1 MKKTIILILTLS
13 LILGVFSSCGHK
25 SIYATTST
33 ADTETVEI
41 TTTDETITEEN
52 FSEEITTE
60 ETTTAS
66 IEIAIDDTATSDTEK
81 NGNDTVLKPGS
92 PEWLEEVMNPDNWT
106 GGHPIS

>member
-1 MKKTIILILTLS
+1 MKRTILLLLTLS

-25 SIYATTST
+25 SIYATNST

-41 TTTDETITEEN
+41 TTTAEIVTEEN
-52 FSEEITTE
+52 LSEEITTE

-81 NGNDTVLKPGS
+81 SNGTLLEPGS
-92 PEWLEEVMNPDNWT
+92 PEWWDEVYNPDNIL
-106 GGHPIS
+106 GEPSP